1 MYDIQ
6 FADITLTTWALLRQT
21 WLVMDRAAERRLA
34 KVGLTPEKVSVLWI
48 CRDYPGLLTTA
59 EIARLLSRQSQSVT
73 GLLNRMEEEGLVTRT
88 PKRKGRPFTEIKLT
102 DKGEKACHVG
112 VAVIRI
118 LIAETAPVLST
129 EERQQ
134 LHKFLATLRQQ
145 IVDDMHLEL
154 TSSLDLPVQEPVHMN
169 W

>member
-21 WLVMDRAAERRLA
+21 WLVMDKAAERRLA

-73 GLLNRMEEEGLVTRT
+73 GLLNRMEEDGFVTRS

-102 DKGEKACHVG
+102 DKGEEACQVG
-112 VAVIRI
+112 VEVIRI

-129 EERQQ
+129 EDRQQ
-134 LHKFLATLRQQ
+134 LHKFLAALRQQ
-145 IVDDMHLEL
+145 IVDDMRMEL
-154 TSSLDLPVQEPVHMN
+154 TPSPDLPVQEPVHMN

>member
-134 LHKFLATLRQQ
+134 LHKFLAALRQQ